1 MKTRHVSW
9 LWLSL
14 PVVISL
20 LAFRQTAPPQ
30 LREAEPVVPPAST
43 SAAAQKT
50 AKLPPASL
58 PEVRAAIKRVFA
70 GAVQLDTA
78 HIPIFITADLNCDC
92 SEDLAVVVHP
102 VPARLADLNSEVANW
117 IVQDALSSPANYIHV
132 QAGQELLVVIH
143 GYGAKGWRTSEAQ
156 QTYVLLNAVGQD
168 MRTTTTAGLLA
179 AMHTRPASI
188 RCEALQ
194 EKVGGE
200 PGYLF
205 WGGARYIWR
214 AEAVLAR
221 LHALAR
227 PVSPHSMQ

>member
-1 MKTRHVSW
+1 M
-9 LWLSL
+9 
-14 PVVISL
+14 
-20 LAFRQTAPPQ
+20 
-30 LREAEPVVPPAST
+30 VPPAST

-205 WGGARYIWR
+205 WDGALYMWR

-221 LHALAR
+221 LHPHTDPR
-227 PVSPHSMQ
+227 SPDSMQ